1 MNILV
6 CEDDVITL
14 RALEYSLKKEGY
26 AVLTAANGKEGADL
40 LRANTN
46 EIDLMI
52 TDQHMPYF
60 SGLELVHL
68 VRNELGMVFPIIMLT
83 RVNLEEIK
91 NLAFSL
97 GVNEYMTKPFF
108 PRQLLFKMKCM
119 LNNH

>member
-1 MNILV
+1 MILKSHK
-6 CEDDVITL
+6 ITCIKQGDPL
-14 RALEYSLKKEGY
+14 
-26 AVLTAANGKEGADL
+26 LTAANGKEGADL